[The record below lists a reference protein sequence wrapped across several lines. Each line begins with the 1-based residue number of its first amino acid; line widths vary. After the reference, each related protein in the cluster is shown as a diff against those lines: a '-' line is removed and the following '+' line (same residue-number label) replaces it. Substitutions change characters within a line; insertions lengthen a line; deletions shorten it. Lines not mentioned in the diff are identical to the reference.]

1 MTDALGLSK
10 DLLVGGVAGIAGV
23 ANKLT
28 RSGFSNVSSV
38 VLVVVIIIIVT
49 AVALWIMSI
58 MATYRLTGSTLQTV
72 LCLFFGSIYLFF
84 AWVYYGMNNY
94 KLVQSSS

>member
-23 ANKLT
+23 GKKLMS
-28 RSGFSNVSSV
+28 SGFTDVSSG
-38 VLVVVIIIIVT
+38 VLVVVIIIIVL
-49 AVALWIMSI
+49 AVALWIMSLI
-58 MATYRLTGSTLQTV
+58 ATYRLTGSTIQTS
-72 LCLFFGSIYLFF
+72 LCLAFGSIYLFF